1 MLLFDRAV
9 RRMGRAVLPSAVEP
23 RQILLLAAISIL
35 THPILD
41 TLNTYGVRWLMPLR
55 GDWFYGDTLF
65 IADPW
70 LWLTLGVG
78 VALSRPRRGSR
89 GYAVLATRPAR
100 MALAVSGGYI
110 AAMLL
115 AGVAARGIARR
126 ELTALSGTPVDRL
139 MVGPQPV
146 TPFVRRVVAR
156 QGDVY
161 RVGTFRW
168 LRRPHV
174 EAASLR
180 MFPVARPDDP
190 MLRAAAATPL
200 GHRFLGWARFPTV
213 QVEPDRAGGSLVHL
227 IDLRYADRPG
237 AGFGSVTI
245 PVALSPQP
253 ISSPRPGTPSPSS
266 PAAPAA
272 RRR

>member
-1 MLLFDRAV
+1 VLLFDGTV
-9 RRMGRAVLPSAVEP
+9 RRMGRAVLPSAVEQ
-23 RQILLLAAISIL
+23 RKILLLATISIL

-70 LWLTLGVG
+70 LWLTLGLG
-78 VALSRPRRGSR
+78 VALSRPRR
-89 GYAVLATRPAR
+89 TRPAR
-100 MALAVSGGYI
+100 LALAVSGGYVV
-110 AAMLL
+110 AMLL

-126 ELTALSGTPVDRL
+126 ELTALSGAPVERL
-139 MVGPQPV
+139 MVGPEPV
-146 TPFVRRVVAR
+146 TPFVRNVVAR

-161 RVGTFRW
+161 RTGVFRW
-168 LRRPHV
+168 LRQPHV

-180 MFPVARPDDP
+180 TFRVPRPDDP
-190 MLRAAAATPL
+190 VLRAAAGTPV
-200 GHRFLGWARFPTV
+200 GQRFLGWARFPTM
-213 QVEPDRAGGSLVHL
+213 QVEPGRAGGSLVHL

-237 AGFGSVTI
+237 AGFGAVAI
-245 PVALSPQP
+245 PVPVSPGP
-253 ISSPRPGTPSPSS
+253 ASSPLPGTPSPSP
-266 PAAPAA
+266 PAGAAA